1 MESVPLSWGIRPRLA
16 AVPLG
21 AAVLAVL
28 WCVLAGPPE
37 DRLVAGLVAVAL
49 LLTAGV
55 ALRYRRRLTADADG
69 FVIRTVFGQVPRRW
83 DELAR
88 VSTPTRRRRGLST
101 TTLELDLV
109 DDTLI
114 VLGRLDLGTDPAE
127 VAAVLRT
134 LSQQGKK

>member
-1 MESVPLSWGIRPRLA
+1 M
-16 AVPLG
+16 PLG
-21 AAVLAVL
+21 LAVLAVL
-28 WCVLAGPPE
+28 WCVLADATE

-49 LLTAGV
+49 LVTTGV

-69 FVIRTVFGQVPRRW
+69 FVIRTAFGQVPRRW
-83 DELAR
+83 ADLAR

-101 TTLELDLV
+101 TTLELDLT

-114 VLGRLDLGTDPAE
+114 VLGRLDLGTDPAR

-134 LSQQGKK
+134 LSQQGRK